1 MLLSLAV
8 VGREC
13 QLQLHTTLPRHFSYQ
28 SSRSTIVNLR
38 PLADRVIV
46 KRLENE
52 TKTASGIVIP
62 DNAAE
67 KPDQGEVL
75 AVGPGK
81 KNEQGELIAMNV
93 KVGDR
98 VLFGKYSG
106 QTVKVAGDELLVM
119 KEDDLFAV
127 VEK

>member
-1 MLLSLAV
+1 M
-8 VGREC
+8 
-13 QLQLHTTLPRHFSYQ
+13 
-28 SSRSTIVNLR
+28 NLR
-38 PLADRVIV
+38 PLGDRVVV
-46 KRLENE
+46 KRVESE
-52 TKTASGIVIP
+52 TKTAFGIIIP
-62 DNAAE
+62 DAAAE

-81 KNEQGELIAMNV
+81 RNDKGDLTALTV

-127 VEK
+127 VETN

>member
-1 MLLSLAV
+1 MK
-8 VGREC
+8 
-13 QLQLHTTLPRHFSYQ
+13 
-28 SSRSTIVNLR
+28 LR
-38 PLADRVIV
+38 PLHDRVIV
-46 KRLENE
+46 KRIDSE

-81 KNEQGELIAMNV
+81 KNDDGKVVPLNV
-93 KVGDR
+93 AVGDR

-106 QTVKVAGDELLVM
+106 QTVKVEGDELLVM

-127 VEK
+127 IEGVPAGLKKVA

>member
-1 MLLSLAV
+1 MK
-8 VGREC
+8 
-13 QLQLHTTLPRHFSYQ
+13 
-28 SSRSTIVNLR
+28 LR

-46 KRLENE
+46 KRVESE
-52 TKTASGIVIP
+52 TKTASGIFIP

-81 KNEQGELIAMNV
+81 TNDKGETKALTV

-106 QTVKVAGDELLVM
+106 QTVKVDGDELLVM
-119 KEDDLFAV
+119 REEDIMGV
-127 VEK
+127 VEL